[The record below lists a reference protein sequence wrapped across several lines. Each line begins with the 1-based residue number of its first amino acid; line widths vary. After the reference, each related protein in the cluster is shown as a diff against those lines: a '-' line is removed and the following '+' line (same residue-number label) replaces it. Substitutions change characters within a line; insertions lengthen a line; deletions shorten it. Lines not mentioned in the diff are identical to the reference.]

1 MTIPSQDEPMN
12 DELMNIE
19 TPSGASRTGAQLD
32 EHHAAKTNGRMA
44 ICQRCGMATDGP
56 DGQHAP
62 HEKQLEKAAR
72 WLDAQALSSRIA
84 DMTSARNT

>member
-1 MTIPSQDEPMN
+1 
-12 DELMNIE
+12 
-19 TPSGASRTGAQLD
+19 
-32 EHHAAKTNGRMA
+32 
-44 ICQRCGMATDGP
+44 MATDGP